1 MHSSN
6 PLTSDHFG
14 FCAEQSPESL
24 HLGGFT
30 FVPRGLD
37 VENLTKTPMI
47 HSVPYYDLGGLSP
60 PKPPRGDGTGSVHS
74 FTLGFDL

>member
-1 MHSSN
+1 M
-6 PLTSDHFG
+6 
-14 FCAEQSPESL
+14 
-24 HLGGFT
+24 
-30 FVPRGLD
+30 PRGLD